1 MSEPLPPRSLT
12 QPNRSYLL
20 AVVGETT
27 GAGATDIA
35 SGDRS
40 PEDSGSPGHTIS
52 DGDLPTRMLVFGLAR
67 HDGTIPAAEVFA
79 VAEQCHRSP
88 EQVRSCLRRIV
99 GEGLFERD
107 GVGQRAV
114 YRPTDAGMHALAGFG
129 RRAIRAHVQDTE
141 RGGWDGR
148 WHLAAFAVP
157 ESKRTARDALRDQLG
172 LLGGAAVHNGLYVSP
187 HGWDDEVAAA
197 ADGLDVAEHLTLA
210 VSDALTVGGES
221 EPRALAARLWPLDD
235 LAGRYQAFLDRWSV
249 VLDNLGRLQRS
260 NCPLPDSAFLP
271 GSLAMALAYRDC
283 LAADPLLPGELLPH
297 PWPGRAARDL
307 IVRSRRLALQVRA
320 EADRPRLF
328 ATWDDL
334 VDSAVPPDDGAPRSD
349 TP

>member
-1 MSEPLPPRSLT
+1 
-12 QPNRSYLL
+12 
-20 AVVGETT
+20 VGETT
-27 GAGATDIA
+27 GADATDVV
-35 SGDRS
+35 SGDPPRAQ
-40 PEDSGSPGHTIS
+40 PDPAGDAIS
-52 DGDLPTRMLVFGLAR
+52 DEDLPTRMLVFGLAR

-79 VAEQCHRSP
+79 VADQCHRSP

-114 YRPTDAGMHALAGFG
+114 YRPTEAGMRALTAFG

-141 RGGWDGR
+141 RDGWDGR
-148 WHLAAFAVP
+148 WHLVAFAVP

-187 HGWDDEVAAA
+187 HGWDDDVAAT
-197 ADGLDVAEHLTLA
+197 ADSLGVAHHVTLA
-210 VSDALTVGGES
+210 VTETLSVGGES
-221 EPRALAARLWPLDD
+221 EPRDLAARLWPLDD

-249 VLDNLGRLQRS
+249 VLDNLGHLQRH
-260 NCPLPDSAFLP
+260 NCPLPDSAYLP

-283 LAADPLLPGELLPH
+283 LAADPLLPLELLPH

-328 ATWDDL
+328 ATFDDL
-334 VDSAVPPDDGAPRSD
+334 VDSAVPQGGSQ
-349 TP
+349 